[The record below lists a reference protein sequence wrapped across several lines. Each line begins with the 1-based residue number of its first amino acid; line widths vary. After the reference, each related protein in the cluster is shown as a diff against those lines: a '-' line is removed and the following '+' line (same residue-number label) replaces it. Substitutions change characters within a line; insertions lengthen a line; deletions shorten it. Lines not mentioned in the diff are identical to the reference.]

1 MSHAGAHATAS
12 AAHVAAHPTTF
23 AAPVFTMK
31 LA

>member
-1 MSHAGAHATAS
+1 MSQTGAHATAS
-12 AAHVAAHPTTF
+12 AAHVAARPNTF